1 MAEKMLVIHLIKL
14 TGDRNANPAF
24 GQSHI
29 TNMESSG
36 EISLL
41 KNAEMANR
49 DQGVSRAVMV
59 ANSTTV
65 TAVDNAATG
74 INQTISFGKAK
85 IQSMENAIAGNS
97 SPENVEARDTEDGS
111 GSGSDM
117 HIWDLCSKSFEKIS
131 SLNGHMGSH

>member
-65 TAVDNAATG
+65 TAVDNAATAYR
-74 INQTISFGKAK
+74 NKSNYF
-85 IQSMENAIAGNS
+85 
-97 SPENVEARDTEDGS
+97 
-111 GSGSDM
+111 
-117 HIWDLCSKSFEKIS
+117 IWK
-131 SLNGHMGSH
+131 G